1 MIHRPV
7 ITFFHTDG
15 CEWQTVAPIADEAK
29 ARGFPVRFSTDLT
42 EKVQIGVYCQH
53 ACKPNAD
60 LSAIMLHD
68 LAQRHDIWPDFW
80 DYEPWHHFDFGFL
93 PGNAWAERWLA
104 QASKPHAHPRLGIFN
119 VGWPKADLIY
129 RNRDVF
135 AKKSEELRAQLGLK
149 HPHTILYAP
158 SWENNGKQDDF
169 VQRLRDLPVNL
180 LLKQAPW
187 SEAYPQVLD
196 NIRRMNQLHEG
207 LADNIH
213 IVDPNVSIMYCI
225 GVADLLVSDESSVL
239 IEAALHGVPS
249 VAVTDWLIP
258 DRMPPRFAC
267 VPFDNVRKTTK
278 SELRKIVQSII
289 VDPLFARE
297 QATILRDHHFS
308 HFGQSAVMV
317 VDLLEAEIE
326 GRDLPLLPLS
336 QSNVALN
343 TDLQSYQEAEAFFQ
357 SGNQSAAKQI
367 LQDLVSKGT
376 PCWQPYNDLA
386 AIAFSEGNVTVA
398 LNLISQAVAKE
409 DSIGITMRNMAQMY
423 QASGAV
429 DDAAV
434 LMAKILQHNP
444 SDDEVKMQLAALL
457 SSNFQA
463 NVKLE
468 TCHMVINTL
477 LARQ

>member
-1 MIHRPV
+1 MMHRPV

-29 ARGFPVRFSTDLT
+29 ARGFPIRFSTALT
-42 EKVQIGVYCQH
+42 ERVQVGVYCQH

-60 LSAIMLHD
+60 VSAIMLHD

-104 QASKPHAHPRLGIFN
+104 QANKPHAHPRIGVFN

-129 RNRDVF
+129 RDREIF
-135 AKKSEELRAQLGLK
+135 LQKSEELRVQLGLK

-187 SEAYPQVLD
+187 SDAYPQVLD
-196 NIRRMNQLHEG
+196 NIRRMNKLHDG

-267 VPFDNVRKTTK
+267 IPFDNVRKTTK
-278 SELRKIVQSII
+278 SGLRAIVQSII
-289 VDPLFARE
+289 TDSLSARE
-297 QATILRDHHFS
+297 QAKILRDHHFS
-308 HFGQSAVMV
+308 HFGQSAAMVM
-317 VDLLEAEIE
+317 DLLEAEIE
-326 GRDLPLLPLS
+326 GRDMPWPS
-336 QSNVALN
+336 VSPSNAVLDADFL
-343 TDLQSYQEAEAFFQ
+343 TYHEAEALLQ
-357 SGNQSAAKQI
+357 QGDEPAAMRL
-367 LQDLVSKGT
+367 LQRLVSNGT
-376 PCWQPYNDLA
+376 ALWQPYNDLA
-386 AIAFSEGNVTVA
+386 AMTFAKGNTTLAFELVK
-398 LNLISQAVAKE
+398 QAVDKE
-409 DSIGITMRNMAQMY
+409 GRIGTAIRNMAQMY
-423 QASGAV
+423 QVSGAA
-429 DDAAV
+429 DEAA
-434 LMAKILQHNP
+434 ILCAEILRNSP
-444 SDDEVKMQLAALL
+444 ADEDIKLQLAALL
-457 SSNFQA
+457 SKNGQNFM
-463 NVKLE
+463 NLN
-468 TCHMVINTL
+468 TCQVVIETL
-477 LARQ
+477 LSK